1 MKLSCIP
8 VCFAP
13 AILREKTITPE
24 DWLSVAVEVGFDGW
38 MSLENLRGGKE
49 ELQTGVKNIRNAWD
63 SA

>member
-8 VCFAP
+8 VCFAS
-13 AILREKTITPE
+13 AILREKTMSRE

-38 MSLENLRGGKE
+38 MSLETLRGGKD
-49 ELQTGVKNIRNAWD
+49 ELQTGVNYIRNAWD